1 MPGQAVGPRF
11 LCKIQEK
18 LYKDNHRGYVLGKFM
33 DSIGH
38 YLTYSEHAVEGI
50 LGNPWEIRT
59 IPKKNDEWTHET
71 KPFNL
76 GSTLSNH
83 STLSLSTLDPVK
95 DEMQVLPS
103 IHWDPSCVFFHSSL
117 FLWVKYAQDIM
128 YNIYIYINGIWLL
141 IKIPLSR
148 NGHSSR
154 IKKLLSRNFR
164 ELHVYLSRSPCW
176 PTTPLMKIRS
186 PPAKLRQRI
195 TDHFL
200 VAF

>member
-1 MPGQAVGPRF
+1 MFWGNSW
-11 LCKIQEK
+11 IQSGTIWHILNMQSKES
-18 LYKDNHRGYVLGKFM
+18 L
-33 DSIGH
+33 
-38 YLTYSEHAVEGI
+38 GI
-50 LGNPWEIRT
+50 LGRSEPFPKKRRMNPWNQT
-59 IPKKNDEWTHET
+59 VQLGLD
-71 KPFNL
+71 PFESLN
-76 GSTLSNH
+76 S
-83 STLSLSTLDPVK
+83 LSLSALDPVK

-154 IKKLLSRNFR
+154 IKFLLSRNFR

>member
-1 MPGQAVGPRF
+1 MGTSSMNGQFSMAMLNNQRVDD
-11 LCKIQEK
+11 L
-18 LYKDNHRGYVLGKFM
+18 
-33 DSIGH
+33 
-38 YLTYSEHAVEGI
+38 
-50 LGNPWEIRT
+50 
-59 IPKKNDEWTHET
+59 
-71 KPFNL
+71 
-76 GSTLSNH
+76 
-83 STLSLSTLDPVK
+83 
-95 DEMQVLPS
+95 
-103 IHWDPSCVFFHSSL
+103 
-117 FLWVKYAQDIM
+117 
-128 YNIYIYINGIWLL
+128 YIYIWLL

-154 IKKLLSRNFR
+154 IKILLSRNFR

>member
-1 MPGQAVGPRF
+1 MQSKES
-11 LCKIQEK
+11 L
-18 LYKDNHRGYVLGKFM
+18 
-33 DSIGH
+33 
-38 YLTYSEHAVEGI
+38 GI
-50 LGNPWEIRT
+50 LGRSEPF
-59 IPKKNDEWTHET
+59 PKKTTNEPM
-71 KPFNL
+71 KPNR
-76 GSTLSNH
+76 STWARPFRI
-83 STLSLSTLDPVK
+83 TQLSLSALDPVK

-128 YNIYIYINGIWLL
+128 YNIYINGIWLL

-154 IKKLLSRNFR
+154 IKILLSRNFR